1 MTWEW
6 SHTDEAYAYAREEL
20 SGMTSALLIEIAK
33 DWQDKLESRTFN
45 PEELS
50 NDVLADWIWE
60 QASSYEHGRN
70 CSNGGHELY
79 LDPAGYYTVDLRDMP
94 NDWQPS
100 EY

>member
-6 SHTDEAYAYAREEL
+6 SHTDDAYDYAREEL
-20 SGMTSALLIEIAK
+20 YGMTSALLIEIAK
-33 DWQDKLESRTFN
+33 EWQDKLESHTFN

-70 CSNGGHELY
+70 CSNGGHKLY

-94 NDWQPS
+94 KDW
-100 EY
+100 